1 ESVNFRT
8 LITLAG
14 NGIDVDVPV
23 ESIRAISERFGKYG
37 LVKSMLNSSTG
48 LFLFQFSFMDGLDSM
63 LENGSW
69 FIRNNPLILK
79 KWNPDVDLLKEDVV
93 NVSVWV
99 KLHGVPMI
107 AFSEDGLSVVA
118 TKLGTLLILDSCTSD
133 MCMESWVRSS
143 YARAMI
149 KLWDDVDLKD
159 TIMVAMP
166 KLVKEGFYTCTVRVK
181 YEWKSIRCTC
191 CKVFGHVQ
199 DECPKNTGSDVVK
212 NLKKPSQAPKGVS
225 VGPKVGFKPAKQ
237 VYRQVSKKNNIN
249 TSGKKKKDVEAN
261 SSGSSFWNTE
271 SSSISTTPIVE
282 KIDKLEKLI
291 IDRKIK
297 LVDDEGKPLKKVD
310 YPGDHDSE
318 DEVAPV
324 DNEMESFLGSK
335 RVGYGNNS
343 LLEQWRDTYENAD
356 YEYDPYDDDMYEGQ
370 DIPDNM
376 QSISDN
382 LDIKL
387 RGHKKK

>member
-1 ESVNFRT
+1 
-8 LITLAG
+8 
-14 NGIDVDVPV
+14 
-23 ESIRAISERFGKYG
+23 
-37 LVKSMLNSSTG
+37 
-48 LFLFQFSFMDGLDSM
+48 MDGLDSM

-69 FIRNNPLILK
+69 FICNNPLILK
-79 KWNPDVDLLKEDVV
+79 KWNPNVDLLKEDVV

-118 TKLGTLLILDSCTSD
+118 TKLGTLLILDLCTSD

-143 YARAMI
+143 YVRAII
-149 KLWDDVDLKD
+149 KLRDDVDLKD
-159 TIMVAMP
+159 TIM
-166 KLVKEGFYTCTVRVK
+166 
-181 YEWKSIRCTC
+181 
-191 CKVFGHVQ
+191 

-291 IDRKIK
+291 IDGKIK

-310 YPGDHDSE
+310 YLGDHDSE
-318 DEVAPV
+318 DEVAP
-324 DNEMESFLGSK
+324 
-335 RVGYGNNS
+335 
-343 LLEQWRDTYENAD
+343 
-356 YEYDPYDDDMYEGQ
+356 
-370 DIPDNM
+370 
-376 QSISDN
+376 
-382 LDIKL
+382 
-387 RGHKKK
+387 